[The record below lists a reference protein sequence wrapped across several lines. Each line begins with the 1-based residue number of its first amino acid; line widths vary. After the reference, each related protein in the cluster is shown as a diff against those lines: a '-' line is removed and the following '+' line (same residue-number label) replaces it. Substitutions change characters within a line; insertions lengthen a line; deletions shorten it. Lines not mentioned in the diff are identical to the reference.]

1 MIKEFQQYPD
11 TEIIKKILNGEQ
23 HLYEVIMRR
32 YNSFLY
38 KIGRTYSYNH
48 QDTQDLMQETYVSV
62 YKNLEK
68 FEGRASFK
76 TWLTKIM
83 LSHCYHTKEKFSFK
97 KEVAFQYNQ
106 AEMAV
111 PVFHHQYNN
120 EKELMNKEL
129 GKIVEDAL
137 KNMPDDYKIVFTLRE
152 LNGFSVGE
160 TANVLNISEGNV
172 KVRLNRAK
180 SMLRTGI
187 EKMYVPEDIFEF
199 NLVYCDEIVNSVL
212 RRISVIK

>member
-1 MIKEFQQYPD
+1 
-11 TEIIKKILNGEQ
+11 
-23 HLYEVIMRR
+23 
-32 YNSFLY
+32 
-38 KIGRTYSYNH
+38 
-48 QDTQDLMQETYVSV
+48 
-62 YKNLEK
+62 
-68 FEGRASFK
+68 
-76 TWLTKIM
+76 M
-83 LSHCYHTKEKFSFK
+83 LSHCFHTKEKLSFK
-97 KEVAFQYNQ
+97 KEVAFQYKQ

-212 RRISVIK
+212 KRISVIK